1 MIGLNK
7 VVMSCLVSRS
17 ASRFIKKKPSTV
29 RCRTHIVRKHRK
41 KTEKSC
47 AIPAPCIGSFRK
59 NHIGFP
65 NMLYTVIDPVKSNSS
80 DRFSNFINK
89 SYYN

>member
-7 VVMSCLVSRS
+7 VVMSCLVSRP
-17 ASRFIKKKPSTV
+17 ASRFTKKKTEHSPLQN
-29 RCRTHIVRKHRK
+29 THSQKTQK
-41 KTEKSC
+41 KTEKFC
-47 AIPAPCIGSFRK
+47 VIPAPCIGSFRK
-59 NHIGFP
+59 KHIGFP

-80 DRFSNFINK
+80 DRFSNFIDK